1 MNPDDMIVRTKRTR
15 LGWLIDA
22 LLTALAWIGF
32 GYLCVTGLQ
41 AVLRHAN
48 AGPDVPFWSALLPT
62 AGTLSIYVVVG
73 LFNGVVLLTWALY
86 NQYRFSGLDR
96 RKPIPALRDDE
107 LARSFNVSGQQLSAL
122 QRAKVAVVDHE
133 GDGTIADVHLP
144 QAVHV
149 PARETSAVN

>member
-1 MNPDDMIVRTKRTR
+1 MNPDDMIIRTKRTR
-15 LGWLIDA
+15 VGWLIDA

-32 GYLCVTGLQ
+32 GYLCVTGLL

-107 LARSFNVSGQQLSAL
+107 LARSFKVSGEQLRAL
-122 QRAKVAVVDHE
+122 QKAKVAVVDHE

-144 QAVHV
+144 QPVQV